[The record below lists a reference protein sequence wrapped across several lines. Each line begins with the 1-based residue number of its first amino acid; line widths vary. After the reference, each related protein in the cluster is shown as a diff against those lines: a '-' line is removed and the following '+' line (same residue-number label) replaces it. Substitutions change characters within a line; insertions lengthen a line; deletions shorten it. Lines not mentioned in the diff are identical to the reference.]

1 MLRSCVQGGN
11 ALSQPA
17 YHLRPNKAVDR
28 FLLGEVIQ
36 RMRAFGSLSEYTYYG
51 FGGPYLEDFRYL
63 YERHE
68 DLTMVSLEQDSE
80 IVKRQR
86 FHLPSR
92 KLHLREVSFGDFL
105 EAYEPNGEKAIFW
118 LDYTRL
124 SVDDIDDFMV
134 LLQTAEKLSVV
145 KISLRAQSSDY
156 HGKPGVFEERFKEFI
171 PTGVAEPRQRLE
183 DFAIVIQDM
192 VRIAVEKALRGF
204 TGIIFQPISSFCYRD
219 TSGMFTLTG
228 IICREDD
235 EYRIRSTFGD
245 WEFANFDWNPPRRID
260 VPMLSTKERLHL
272 QNVIPCDD
280 SAIKMLQF
288 ALGYALDG
296 SGTEA
301 TTLEQLKQYASF
313 HRQYPYF
320 IRAIP

>member
-1 MLRSCVQGGN
+1 M
-11 ALSQPA
+11 SQPA

-36 RMRAFGSLSEYTYYG
+36 RMRALGNLSEYTYYG

-68 DLTMVSLEQDSE
+68 DLAMVSLERDSE

-92 KLHLREVSFGDFL
+92 KLRLREVSFGDFV
-105 EAYEPNGEKAIFW
+105 EEYEPNGEKAIFW

-124 SVDDIDDFMV
+124 SVDDIEDFMV
-134 LLQTAEKLSVV
+134 LLQRVERLSVV
-145 KISLRAQSSDY
+145 KISLRAQSRDY
-156 HGKPGVFEERFKEFI
+156 NAKPGLFKERFNGFI
-171 PTGVAEPRQRLE
+171 PIGVAEPPQRLA
-183 DFAIVIQDM
+183 DFANTIQGM
-192 VRIAVEKALRGF
+192 VRISVEKALKGF
-204 TGIIFQPISSFCYRD
+204 TGTLFQPISSFCYRD

-228 IICREDD
+228 IVCSRD
-235 EYRIRSTFGD
+235 EECRIRSVFGD
-245 WEFANFDWNPPRRID
+245 WEFANFDWNPPTRID

-272 QNVIPCDD
+272 QSVLPCDE

-296 SGTEA
+296 SGSEA
-301 TTLEQLKQYASF
+301 TTLEQLKQYATF

-320 IRAIP
+320 IRAMP